1 MSRLRDLHAK
11 EPFSPPPL
19 LQKRLSGK
27 ISPARRLGS
36 TGFEPEKT
44 YLRTHIPAFRGY
56 RRRLHQIATSKF
68 LTSLNFLLLAA
79 LLCAFHGNFPCGAL
93 TSRCACA
100 FSRFL
105 AATKPRPLFRILQY
119 TKGEIGNSCVSFHA
133 VKTCFPSGKVLNF
146 HPAALLGL
154 RGVYWSYR
162 TESNRRPA
170 HYKCAAL
177 PTELQ

>member
-1 MSRLRDLHAK
+1 MRRPRYCKGGIQVKSCPHSDWILRDSN
-11 EPFSPPPL
+11 PN
-19 LQKRLSGK
+19 
-27 ISPARRLGS
+27 
-36 TGFEPEKT
+36 KT

-68 LTSLNFLLLAA
+68 LTSLIFLLLAA
-79 LLCAFHGNFPCGAL
+79 LLCAFQGNFPCGAL
-93 TSRCACA
+93 TIRCEFA

-119 TKGEIGNSCVSFHA
+119 TKGEIRNSCVSFHA
-133 VKTCFPSGKVLNF
+133 VKTCSPSGKILNCY
-146 HPAALLGL
+146 PAALLGL
-154 RGVYWSYR
+154 RGMYWGYW
-162 TESNRRPA
+162 TESNPRPA

>member
-19 LQKRLSGK
+19 LQKRLSGE

-68 LTSLNFLLLAA
+68 LTSLNLLLLAA

-93 TSRCACA
+93 TSRCEFAVAQSCLQPSRAPCFAYCSTRKGRSETVACLSTL
-100 FSRFL
+100 SR
-105 AATKPRPLFRILQY
+105 
-119 TKGEIGNSCVSFHA
+119 HA
-133 VKTCFPSGKVLNF
+133 SR
-146 HPAALLGL
+146 LG
-154 RGVYWSYR
+154 RY
-162 TESNRRPA
+162 
-170 HYKCAAL
+170 
-177 PTELQ
+177 

>member
-11 EPFSPPPL
+11 EPCSPPPL
-19 LQKRLSGK
+19 LQKRRSGK
-27 ISPARRLGS
+27 ISPARRLDS

-56 RRRLHQIATSKF
+56 RRRLHQIDTSKV

-79 LLCAFHGNFPCGAL
+79 LLCAFDGNPPRGAL

-119 TKGEIGNSCVSFHA
+119 TKGEIRNILRVFPRCQDMLPVREGIKLSPLRPI
-133 VKTCFPSGKVLNF
+133 KT
-146 HPAALLGL
+146 
-154 RGVYWSYR
+154 
-162 TESNRRPA
+162 
-170 HYKCAAL
+170 
-177 PTELQ
+177 